1 MNTPD
6 PSRCASGRV
15 AKRIAGSCLLVVGM
29 SLAGPAAAQSAAS
42 SIDQPTPGTLPPGT
56 STVKGAGN
64 ARHEGNGQVA
74 PPSAIQSST
83 DVMQSER
90 SVQGKSQ
97 GGRTDPIKHLPKDM
111 R

>member
-1 MNTPD
+1 MNAANL
-6 PSRCASGRV
+6 SRHAVGQT
-15 AKRIAGSCLLVVGM
+15 AMRIAGAFFLVAGV
-29 SLAGPAAAQSAAS
+29 SLAGPAGAQSAAS
-42 SIDQPTPGTLPPGT
+42 SIDQPTPATLPPGT
-56 STVKGAGN
+56 STVKGAGD

-83 DVMQSER
+83 DVMQSEG
-90 SVQGKSQ
+90 SVQSKSQ

>member
-1 MNTPD
+1 MQIINRIRHVRGVTTLV
-6 PSRCASGRV
+6 SG
-15 AKRIAGSCLLVVGM
+15 AAFALALGSVV
-29 SLAGPAAAQSAAS
+29 AGPAAAQSAAS
-42 SIDQPTPGTLPPGT
+42 SIDQPTPGTLPSGT
-56 STVKGAGN
+56 STTKGAGN

-83 DVMQSER
+83 DVMQSEG
-90 SVQGKSQ
+90 SVQGKTQ

>member
-1 MNTPD
+1 MRSSH
-6 PSRCASGRV
+6 PSPYDSGHV
-15 AKRIAGSCLLVVGM
+15 AKGIAVALLLVVGL
-29 SLAGPAAAQSAAS
+29 SPVGPAAAQSAAS

-83 DVMQSER
+83 DVMQSEG
-90 SVQGKSQ
+90 SIQGKGQ
-97 GGRTDPIKHLPKDM
+97 GGRTDPIQHLPKDM